1 MNSFAL
7 SRNWF
12 NFCFENPEKI
22 SPNHTA
28 LYFFAIEHCN
38 RLGGKEK
45 FGLPTEMAKEA
56 IGIKSWHTYIKAF
69 NDLVEWGFFHLI
81 QRSKNQYSS
90 NIIALIKND
99 KAQDKA
105 PAKHVSKQQQST
117 YQSKD
122 SIKELNIDIDIIKN
136 NNINNYI
143 DFEIFWNAYD
153 KKVGNKEKLR
163 SKWDMLND
171 CEREAA
177 MRYIPLYVKA
187 QPDKKFRKNPENFLD
202 NRSWEDEIIDC
213 TNLSIPNIM

>member
-1 MNSFAL
+1 MNSFEL
-7 SRNWF
+7 SRKWF
-12 NFCFENPEKI
+12 NFCFDNPEKI
-22 SPNHTA
+22 CPNHTA

-38 RLGGKEK
+38 RLGKEK

-153 KKVGNKEKLR
+153 KKVGNKETLR
-163 SKWDMLND
+163 SKWDMLSD

-177 MRYIPLYVKA
+177 MKYIPLYIQA

-202 NRSWEDEIIDC
+202 NHSWNDEIIDC
-213 TNLSIPNIM
+213 SANLSIPNIM